1 MATTSKKHVIIFGI
15 DGLRPDA
22 INAATTPNLHALT
35 KKGALAANHR
45 TIFPSETRGALTSL
59 VTGSH
64 PETHG
69 ILGNQFFARQHLAD
83 QTFTTMAEDWFAADR
98 ALTGGMVTATGLS
111 QVLAS
116 NGRSFAVVTSS
127 GQGTLSALNWRG
139 EAGQQTGFNVRHP
152 HTGFPDAIVSLAKEK
167 HGIPDGGQTTET
179 ERKAVEVFTGTIWTE
194 KHPEVS
200 IIWLTEA
207 DSASH
212 LFGLGSPE
220 QLAKIKSCDA
230 ALGML
235 LHWHSAL
242 PERDDVNIIAT
253 SDHGHVT
260 ISNLVE
266 TADLLKAAGFFADT
280 TFARGA
286 EILVRPGRAVGIWL
300 RKSDLALSQDLFD
313 FFVAQK
319 WYGGGFSPAGTPDS
333 TEGIIPGTL
342 ALELKRSR
350 HQRAPDLCINL
361 AGDDEKNI
369 HGVPGTA
376 YYDAGDYNMDVGGG
390 THGGLHRT
398 ELTALL
404 LAYGTHFLSGETSS
418 LPTSITDIAPT
429 VLDLIGLAAP
439 STASGR
445 VLSELTH
452 GRRGVSVRQVEVTSS
467 PRLGKRTLLRLSEIN
482 GNLTPEECLVET
494 SGDLSSNVR
503 TSDGILETASAD

>member
-1 MATTSKKHVIIFGI
+1 MRTTRKKHVIVFGI
-15 DGLRPDA
+15 DGLRPDM
-22 INAATTPNLHALT
+22 INAETTPNIHALS
-35 KKGALAANHR
+35 KKGVVAANHR
-45 TIFPSETRGALTSL
+45 TVFPSETRGALTGL

-69 ILGNQFFARQHLAD
+69 ILGNQFFARQHIPD
-83 QTFTTMAEDWFAADR
+83 QTFTTMAADWFAADR

-139 EAGQQTGFNVRHP
+139 EAGGQTGFNVRHP
-152 HTGFPDAIVSLAKEK
+152 QSGFPEAIVSLVKSR
-167 HGIPDGGQTTET
+167 HGIPDGGQTSET
-179 ERKAVEVFTGTIWTE
+179 ERKAVEVFTDTIWAE
-194 KHPEVS
+194 KLPEVA

-230 ALGML
+230 ALGVL
-235 LHWHSAL
+235 LDWHSAL
-242 PERDDVNIIAT
+242 PEKDEVNIIVT
-253 SDHGHVT
+253 SDHGHAT
-260 ISNLVE
+260 ISNLVQ
-266 TADLLKAAGFFADT
+266 TADVLKAAGFSADT
-280 TFARGA
+280 TFAGGA

-300 RKSDLALSQDLFD
+300 RKPDLVLCQDLFD
-313 FFVAQK
+313 FFVAQE
-319 WYGGGFSPAGTPDS
+319 WYGGGFSPAAMPNS
-333 TEGIIPGTL
+333 TEGIVPGTL
-342 ALELKRSR
+342 ALELTRSR

-361 AGDDEKNI
+361 AGDDEINI

-404 LAYGTHFLSGETSS
+404 LAYGTHFLSGEKSNVPS
-418 LPTSITDIAPT
+418 SITDIAPT
-429 VLDLIGLAAP
+429 VLDLIGIAASP
-439 STASGR
+439 TASGR
-445 VLSELTH
+445 VLTELTH
-452 GRRGVSVRQVEVTSS
+452 DRTGASVKRIEVTSS
-467 PRLGKRTLLRLSEIN
+467 PRLGKRTLLRLSEVN
-482 GNLTPEECLVET
+482 GSLTPEECLIET
-494 SGDLSSNVR
+494 PSDIPSSLSI
-503 TSDGILETASAD
+503 SDDTREIASAG